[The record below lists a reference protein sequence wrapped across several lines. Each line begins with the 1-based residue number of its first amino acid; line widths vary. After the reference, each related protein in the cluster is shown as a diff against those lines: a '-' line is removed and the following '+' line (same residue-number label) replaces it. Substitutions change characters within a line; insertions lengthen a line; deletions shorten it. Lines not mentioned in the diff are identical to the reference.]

1 MVLKKS
7 NFEQVPLELVK
18 QIAQEEA
25 PLLDNWDDQ
34 QEKSVKETRIPS
46 VRMDNW
52 RDLAEAIVVE
62 KDPVRIG
69 ELAEKLNEV
78 LALRGDTN
86 KHRVA
91 AGPATSFDARH

>member
-7 NFEQVPLELVK
+7 NFEQVPLEVVK

-25 PLLDNWDDQ
+25 PLLDNWDDKE
-34 QEKSVKETRIPS
+34 EKSVKETRTPS
-46 VRMDNW
+46 VRTDNW

-78 LALRGDTN
+78 LALRDDA
-86 KHRVA
+86 KKYPVA
-91 AGPATSFDARH
+91 VRPAASFDARQ

>member
-34 QEKSVKETRIPS
+34 EEKSVKETRIPS

-52 RDLAEAIVVE
+52 GDLGEEIGVE
-62 KDPVRIG
+62 KDPVRRG
-69 ELAEKLNEV
+69 DLGEKLNEV
-78 LALRGDTN
+78 LALGGEKNNLRFAG
-86 KHRVA
+86 
-91 AGPATSFDARH
+91 GPATSFDARH